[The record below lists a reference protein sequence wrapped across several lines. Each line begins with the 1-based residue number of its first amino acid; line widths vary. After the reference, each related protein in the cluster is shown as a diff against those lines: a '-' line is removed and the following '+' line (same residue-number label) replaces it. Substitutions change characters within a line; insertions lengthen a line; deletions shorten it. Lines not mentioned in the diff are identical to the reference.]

1 MVQNSV
7 ALISPIV
14 IIGCGV
20 LCRTSVLPS
29 DNYAG
34 PLMAENTSGF
44 NLTKVL
50 VEIVATS
57 LPEQMGN
64 VLDFNQKEGLGP
76 QIIYLS
82 WENGASNSGAF
93 GSVAWISV

>member
-1 MVQNSV
+1 MSCKRIYFGTI
-7 ALISPIV
+7 AMMIV
-14 IIGCGV
+14 LTAV
-20 LCRTSVLPS
+20 PLLPN
-29 DNYAG
+29 DNCAG
-34 PLMAENTSGF
+34 LLMAENTSGF

-57 LPEQMGN
+57 LPEKVGN
-64 VLDFNQKEGLGP
+64 VLDFNQKEGPGP

-93 GSVAWISV
+93 GSVVWISV